1 MTNRLILL
9 GILLEGKM
17 HGYQL
22 NEYVK
27 HVMSLYADLKRSTTY
42 FTLGQL
48 EKEGYVSYE
57 TERKGKRPER
67 RVYSITEKGK
77 KYFYELLRVSISNY
91 VPVYSSDN
99 ITVTFMDKLETQEV
113 RQLLEAKKKKIQS
126 ELKKFN
132 ETPDHQGSLKYAVDH
147 SIAYLETDLRWVEG
161 MLKDIS
167 AEQEN

>member
-27 HVMSLYADLKRSTTY
+27 HVMSLYTDLKKSTTY

-48 EKEGYVSYE
+48 EKEGYVSHE
-57 TERKGKRPER
+57 TEREGKRPER

-77 KYFYELLRVSISNY
+77 KDFYELLRNSVSSYI
-91 VPVYSSDN
+91 PVYSRDT
-99 ITVTFMDKLETQEV
+99 IAVTFMDKLEAPEV
-113 RQLLEAKKKKIQS
+113 RQLLEAKKEKIKN
-126 ELKKFN
+126 ELIKFYQI
-132 ETPDHQGSLKYAVDH
+132 PGHQGTLKYAVDH
-147 SIAYLETDLRWVEG
+147 SIAYLETDLVWVDG
-161 MLKDIS
+161 ILKDVS
-167 AEQEN
+167 TKQGN